1 MADGWG
7 GLPPPPFFQR
17 LADGAR
23 GPGSELDHP
32 GAHLNVP
39 LPPDSWV
46 SGAVSHHQQ
55 QAAAPVHQQQQP
67 VTVPHVVLPPFKPT
81 RPAAWFAMCANMFR
95 MRGITDQRDMF
106 AFCYNML
113 GDEQHTQV
121 DDIAEQL
128 PLPPDAFFRM
138 RDRLVASHSLDAYQR
153 LEQLMALP
161 ALGGQRPS
169 ALLAQMRQL
178 CPPGE
183 ETSLL
188 FRYLFVQ
195 RLPQQ
200 VRLQLAE
207 DRHSPVQALAA
218 RADTL
223 MAHHSYN
230 AVAAVETHS
239 VGEEEEIV
247 AAVRDPKKPARKQQQ
262 GKKKAAAPGS
272 KSGGGGPKKE
282 AWLCRRHHQYGG
294 RAYECE
300 DPDSCGWSGN

>member
-1 MADGWG
+1 MEDGWG

-17 LADGAR
+17 RAAGAR

-32 GAHLNVP
+32 GAHLYVP
-39 LPPDSWV
+39 LPPDTWDEDAGSQRHV
-46 SGAVSHHQQ
+46 
-55 QAAAPVHQQQQP
+55 AAPIQQQP
-67 VTVPHVVLPPFKPT
+67 AVVPHVVLPPFKPA
-81 RPAAWFAMCANMFR
+81 RPAAWFAMCANVFR
-95 MRGITDQRDMF
+95 MRGVTNQGDMF
-106 AFCYNML
+106 TLCYNVL
-113 GDEQHTQV
+113 GDEQQAQV
-121 DDIAEQL
+121 DDIAEQI
-128 PLPPDAFFRM
+128 PQPPDAFFRM
-138 RDRLVASHSLDAYQR
+138 RDRLVASHSLDAFQR
-153 LEQLMALP
+153 LEMLLALP

-183 ETSLL
+183 ENGLIFRGL
-188 FRYLFVQ
+188 FIQ

-200 VRLQLAE
+200 IRLQLAE

-230 AVAAVETHS
+230 AVAAVEMHS
-239 VGEEEEIV
+239 VEEAEEVV

-262 GKKKAAAPGS
+262 QQGRRKAAAPGS
-272 KSGGGGPKKE
+272 KAGGGGLKKE
-282 AWLCRRHHQYGG
+282 AWLCRRHHQYGS